1 MANTPFKLRS
11 QGSSFKMM
19 GSSPAKT
26 HNSGYDDQGRLIRLP
41 HLTEEDEKG
50 HAASIERKKNLT
62 KTETIKEE
70 ATDKLI
76 REDNKETFKEN
87 KKKEKRKKAK
97 KYIEKKHKDHEEMD
111 RRDWIKKYD
120 PDYLDEYDK
129 IKRDQ
134 RKMYSKKRYNR

>member
-1 MANTPFKLRS
+1 MAFKLRS
-11 QGSSFKMM
+11 QGSPFKMV

-41 HLTEEDEKG
+41 HLTEKDEKD
-50 HAASIERKKNLT
+50 HAASVEMESNLSNEELLEKK
-62 KTETIKEE
+62 

-76 REDNKETFKEN
+76 REDNQKTFEEN

-97 KYIEKKHKDHEEMD
+97 KYIEKKHKDHEEMPY
-111 RRDWIKKYD
+111 REWLKKYD